1 MRFLSFFSRRRRLP
15 LLLLL
20 LLPQPLLLLLLLH
33 SPPPPCSSFVS
44 PLLLDAAAGALFDMR
59 AEGGGGVLKCPAVRF
74 SCVARANKLLR
85 TLLARSRSPLRFD
98 VGDGLDEQPN
108 MLTCRDQMVHVR

>member
-33 SPPPPCSSFVS
+33 SPPLPCSSFVS
-44 PLLLDAAAGALFDMR
+44 PLLLDAAAGALFDMG
-59 AEGGGGVLKCPAVRF
+59 AEGRGGEEQVPTV
-74 SCVARANKLLR
+74 VARANKLLR

>member
-1 MRFLSFFSRRRRLP
+1 MLPKAILTRRILLWRHTISTSWLWNINPFPLSKVKAKLT
-15 LLLLL
+15 
-20 LLPQPLLLLLLLH
+20 
-33 SPPPPCSSFVS
+33 C
-44 PLLLDAAAGALFDMR
+44 